1 MLAFIQRGNK
11 ATKAG
16 EFGVDGKTSDNY
28 FETATDCPMI
38 KSSCRHVSE
47 KAYAPVPCR
56 NLCVREK
63 LEKVLIEWCECGP
76 DFGAQKRA
84 MLMKPLSEN
93 SNNNMI
99 EKDCHTQSN

>member
-47 KAYAPVPCR
+47 KAYGAARYRAEICVSGKNSRKYLLNGANVGQILVPR
-56 NLCVREK
+56 NVQC
-63 LEKVLIEWCECGP
+63 
-76 DFGAQKRA
+76 
-84 MLMKPLSEN
+84 
-93 SNNNMI
+93 
-99 EKDCHTQSN
+99 